1 MHVRST
7 SIMISKSV
15 SGKPL
20 NRTLLPSDFEMGG
33 EVIKKGS
40 WVFVMMA
47 SDEIWEQIRKGEIT
61 GYSMVGAADIE
72 KEEREPVSDE
82 KGL

>member
-61 GYSMVGAADIE
+61 GYSMAGAADIE

>member
-1 MHVRST
+1 
-7 SIMISKSV
+7 MISKSV

>member
-1 MHVRST
+1 
-7 SIMISKSV
+7 MISKSV

-61 GYSMVGAADIE
+61 GYSMAGAADIE

>member
-1 MHVRST
+1 M
-7 SIMISKSV
+7 
-15 SGKPL
+15 

-61 GYSMVGAADIE
+61 GYSMAGAADIE

>member
-1 MHVRST
+1 
-7 SIMISKSV
+7 
-15 SGKPL
+15 
-20 NRTLLPSDFEMGG
+20 MGG